1 MEYTTSLRVFFYTA
15 LTATLAILARVY
27 YYHQRIKDL
36 PRVGTSPG
44 LLGLRTGAARAD
56 FVKHG
61 RKYIE
66 EGCDMVSPRESNN
79 VICSTKIGLPTYP
92 KSKQHLLCKQQ
103 I

>member
-1 MEYTTSLRVFFYTA
+1 MEHTTALRVFFYTA
-15 LTATLAILARVY
+15 LTAALTILARIH
-27 YYHQRIKDL
+27 YYHQRTKHL

-44 LLGLRTGAARAD
+44 LFGLRTGAARAD

-66 EGCDMVSPRESNN
+66 EGCDMVSHRKSNN
-79 VICSTKIGLPTYP
+79 VIYSTKIGLTTLS

-103 I
+103 T